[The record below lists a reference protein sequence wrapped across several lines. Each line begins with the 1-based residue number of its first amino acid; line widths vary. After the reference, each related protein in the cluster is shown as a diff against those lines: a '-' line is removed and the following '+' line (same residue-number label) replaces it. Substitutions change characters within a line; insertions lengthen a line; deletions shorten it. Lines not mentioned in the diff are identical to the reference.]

1 MAGWLSRT
9 TSLFQQSQ
17 PVPEPFE
24 VECDCGSKVVGI
36 RAPAYQ
42 RPVCATCE
50 RPVFVLPTNVYPQ
63 PKPPTPSKTPP
74 AKNGAKQQKPPKSGP
89 MPIKTAVDLGHPPI
103 PSRST
108 SGKPDRS
115 KPVAHQPEPTL
126 LREPRR
132 PWVTPLRLIS
142 LTIMTISTVTA
153 AGLWHRQSIETAKAT
168 VAAATDVGTAAMREG
183 DFAKAAKELEKA
195 RLAVDLLK
203 RNDETANEIRRLS
216 REATALANLAAS
228 SLTELL
234 DETLANAKEGQTD
247 PLKMASLD
255 QNAWV
260 IFDTSLIPSAE
271 GKDRFLVDA
280 PIFLHRV
287 SVQIEIESA
296 TIGRMVHTGEID
308 EAPRVIFAAQLD
320 ELSAPQGE
328 PRKSR
333 LKLNATTAFLWT
345 SYETYCTVGYR
356 PFDAESEK
364 QTKATIER
372 QREAR

>member
-1 MAGWLSRT
+1 
-9 TSLFQQSQ
+9 
-17 PVPEPFE
+17 
-24 VECDCGSKVVGI
+24 
-36 RAPAYQ
+36 
-42 RPVCATCE
+42 
-50 RPVFVLPTNVYPQ
+50 
-63 PKPPTPSKTPP
+63 
-74 AKNGAKQQKPPKSGP
+74 
-89 MPIKTAVDLGHPPI
+89 
-103 PSRST
+103 
-108 SGKPDRS
+108 
-115 KPVAHQPEPTL
+115 VAHQPEPTL

-142 LTIMTISTVTA
+142 LTIMTISAVTA

-183 DFAKAAKELEKA
+183 EFAKAAKELGKA

-203 RNDETANEIRRLS
+203 RNDETADEIRRLS

-260 IFDTSLIPSAE
+260 IFDTSLIPLAE

-280 PIFLHRV
+280 PIFLRRV

-296 TIGRMVHTGEID
+296 TVGRMAHTEEMD
-308 EAPRVIFAAQLD
+308 EAPRVIFAAQLE

-328 PRKSR
+328 PRKST
-333 LKLNATTAFLWT
+333 LKLNGTTAFLWT

-356 PFDAESEK
+356 PVDAESEK
-364 QTKATIER
+364 QTNAIIER

>member
-17 PVPEPFE
+17 PILEPFE

-36 RAPAYQ
+36 RSPAYQ
-42 RPVCATCE
+42 RPVCATCA
-50 RPVFVLPTNVYPQ
+50 RQVFVLPTNVYPP
-63 PKPPTPSKTPP
+63 PKLPAPAKTPP
-74 AKNGAKQQKPPKSGP
+74 AKNEGKQQPPPKSGP
-89 MPIKTAVDLGHPPI
+89 MPMKTEVDLGQPPI
-103 PSRST
+103 PSRSI

-115 KPVAHQPEPTL
+115 KPVPHQPEPTL

-142 LTIMTISTVTA
+142 LTIMTISAVTA

-195 RLAVDLLK
+195 RLAVNLLK
-203 RNDETANEIRRLS
+203 RNDETADEIRRLS

-228 SLTELL
+228 SLTDLL

-260 IFDTSLIPSAE
+260 IFDTSLVPSAE
-271 GKDRFLVDA
+271 GQNRFLVDA
-280 PIFLHRV
+280 PIVLRRV

-296 TIGRMVHTGEID
+296 TIGRMAHTRETGET
-308 EAPRVIFAAQLD
+308 PRVIFAAQIE

-328 PRKSR
+328 PRTSR
-333 LKLNATTAFLWT
+333 LKLNGRTAFLWT

-364 QTKATIER
+364 QTNAIIEQ